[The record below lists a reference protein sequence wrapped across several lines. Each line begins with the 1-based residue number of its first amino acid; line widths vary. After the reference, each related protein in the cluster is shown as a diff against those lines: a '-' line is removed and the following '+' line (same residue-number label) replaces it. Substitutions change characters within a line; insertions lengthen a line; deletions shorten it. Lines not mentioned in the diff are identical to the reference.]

1 MAENTTV
8 QGAAE
13 KISGLLNPNQGQ
25 SEPEKKAEPSEQ
37 PQEEVKKEEP
47 SKESQSSSGE
57 TPQEEASENTEIKEE
72 TQTELE
78 EPNLHRVKV
87 SGQELEVTLDELKAG
102 YSRDSDY
109 RQKTH
114 SLGLEKKDLEVQKTS
129 LRHNY
134 DTRLGELNDLIST
147 ADGFIRQQQG
157 SKDLQ
162 KLWEEDPTSAA
173 RLDYQL
179 REQNKQID
187 DMKSKAKDAY
197 TQQYNDYLDTQRQL
211 AATRIPEYSDPDKA
225 DKFKTDMRTSLRS
238 YGFNDSEIGNLAD
251 HRFLM
256 VIKDAMGYKSVKD
269 KKPLVQKKI
278 ANAPKV
284 IKAGIAKSNTSSG
297 REAIKSKIGKLR
309 KSGHIKDAQSAIL
322 DMINLK
328 SQQKR

>member
-1 MAENTTV
+1 MAQEQTV

-13 KISGLLNPNQGQ
+13 KISGLLNPKQ
-25 SEPEKKAEPSEQ
+25 EKQETESKAEPSET
-37 PQEEVKKEEP
+37 PVKQEAP
-47 SKESQSSSGE
+47 ESQPESEGTKE
-57 TPQEEASENTEIKEE
+57 QVTENTEATEE

-78 EPNLHRVKV
+78 EPELHRVKV

-114 SLGLEKKDLEVQKTS
+114 TLGLEKKDLEAEKGG
-129 LRHNY
+129 LRQTY
-134 DTRLGELNDLIST
+134 DTRLSELNDMIAT

-162 KLWEEDPTSAA
+162 RLYDEDPTSAA
-173 RLDYQL
+173 KLDYQL
-179 REQNKQID
+179 REQQKQID
-187 DMKSKAKDAY
+187 GMKSKANDAY
-197 TQQYNDYLDTQRQL
+197 QRQYGEYLDAQRQL
-211 AATRIPEYSDPDKA
+211 AAAKIPEYSDPDKA
-225 DKFKTDMRTSLRS
+225 DQFKTNMRTSLRS
-238 YGFNDSEIGNLAD
+238 YGFNDGEIGSLAD

-256 VIKDAMGYKSVKD
+256 VIRDAMSYKSVKD
-269 KKPLVQKKI
+269 KRPIAQKRV

-284 IKAGIAKSNTSSG
+284 VKAGVAKSGTGSG
-297 REAIKSKIGKLR
+297 RENIRNKIGRLK
-309 KSGHIKDAQSAIL
+309 KTGHIKDAQNALL